1 MIIQLARFMPG
12 DKDRQKVRTPLVP
25 VVGLAYAA
33 IGVAFA
39 WPTAH
44 VQAWRLGAW
53 LLSAGIYGA
62 QILYERFGVRSAP
75 RSAALR
81 VGVAAALGAFG
92 LAAAANVHSLSVGA
106 SDRQHRLLLLALV
119 IWPILTGLPAFL
131 VAWVLSGIL
140 VRLGMTRSSGS

>member
-1 MIIQLARFMPG
+1 MRG
-12 DKDRQKVRTPLVP
+12 GKDRQKVGSPLIP
-25 VVGLAYAA
+25 VIGLAYAA

-53 LLSAGIYGA
+53 LLSAAIYGA
-62 QILYERFGVRSAP
+62 HILYERFGGRSAP
-75 RSAALR
+75 RSAAVH

-92 LAAAANVHSLSVGA
+92 LAVAANVHSLSVGA
-106 SDRQHRLLLLALV
+106 SDRQRRLLLLALV
-119 IWPILTGLPAFL
+119 IWPMLTGLPAFL

-140 VRLGMTRSSGS
+140 ARLRVNARAGERPPEAEGT

>member
-1 MIIQLARFMPG
+1 M
-12 DKDRQKVRTPLVP
+12 RTPLVP
-25 VVGLAYAA
+25 VIGLAYAA

-53 LLSAGIYGA
+53 LLSAAIYGA
-62 QILYERFGVRSAP
+62 HILYERLGVRSAP
-75 RSAALR
+75 RSAASHVS
-81 VGVAAALGAFG
+81 VGAALGAFG
-92 LAAAANVHSLSVGA
+92 LAVAANVHSLSVGA

-131 VAWVLSGIL
+131 VAWVLSVIL
-140 VRLGMTRSSGS
+140 HRVRVIGRASGHPPDVKGS